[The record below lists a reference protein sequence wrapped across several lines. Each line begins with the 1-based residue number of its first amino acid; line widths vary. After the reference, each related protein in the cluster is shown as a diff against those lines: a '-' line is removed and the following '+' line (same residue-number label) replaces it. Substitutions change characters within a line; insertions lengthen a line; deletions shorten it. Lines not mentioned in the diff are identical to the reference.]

1 MLFQSFVSHLII
13 FYMLPLT
20 LVDADTVRV
29 LEYTLTG
36 SHGQLEAYLDRHP
49 DEIDRK
55 DSKHGNSPLHIAA
68 YRGNTLKVDVLIRKS
83 ADLDLRDIFGN
94 AALHYAINQGLKEV
108 VHMLLKAGAD
118 VDMANHRGT
127 TPLHAAAAMN
137 NVPICRLLIKYSA
150 NPVLLDLNHK
160 RAMDLTSNAI
170 IIECIEKAIEY
181 HKQGLK
187 APPNENLNWM
197 GFGLGLGVGMGLAIV
212 KQRMDFLEECRLAEI
227 KRKEDEVIAR
237 RLAAAEEKARRG
249 KAFQRRLL
257 DFK

>member
-1 MLFQSFVSHLII
+1 
-13 FYMLPLT
+13 MLPLT
-20 LVDADTVRV
+20 LVDVDTVRV
-29 LEYTLTG
+29 LEFTLTG
-36 SHGQLEAYLDRHP
+36 SQGQLEAYLDRHP
-49 DEIDRK
+49 NEVDHK
-55 DSKHGNSPLHIAA
+55 DSKHGNSPLHIAS
-68 YRGNTLKVDVLIRKS
+68 YRGNTLKVDVLIRKH

-94 AALHYAINQGLKEV
+94 GALHYAINQGLKEV

-118 VDMANHRGT
+118 VDLANHRGT
-127 TPLHAAAAMN
+127 TPLHAAAALN
-137 NVPICRLLIKYSA
+137 HVPMCRLLIKYSA

-160 RAMDLTSNAI
+160 RALDLTSNAI
-170 IIECIEKAIEY
+170 IIEAIEKAVEY

-212 KQRMDFLEECRLAEI
+212 KQRMDHLEECRLAEI
-227 KRKEDEVIAR
+227 KRKEDEAIAK

-249 KAFQRRLL
+249 KAFQRKLL